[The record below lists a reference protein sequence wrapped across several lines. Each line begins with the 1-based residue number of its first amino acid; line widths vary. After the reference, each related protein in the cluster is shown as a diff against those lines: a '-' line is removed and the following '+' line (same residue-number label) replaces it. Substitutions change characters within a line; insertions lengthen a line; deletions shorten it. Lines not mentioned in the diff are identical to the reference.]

1 MQEQKKP
8 SVFSAFSSLMG
19 AVAELG
25 NAVGTG
31 AIGIRKAAEA
41 TVTLADLANDHA
53 IGLRA
58 SSAQERLKELGVP
71 CEDGL
76 TALLVWDELV
86 KAMGSEEELK
96 AMLASRKAQAASP
109 TV

>member
-8 SVFSAFSSLMG
+8 SLFSAFGSVMG
-19 AVAELG
+19 AIAELG

-31 AIGIRKAAEA
+31 AVGIRKAAESV
-41 TVTLADLANDHA
+41 VTLADLANDHA
-53 IGLRA
+53 LGLRA
-58 SSAQERLKELGVP
+58 SGAQERLKELGVP

-76 TALLVWDELV
+76 TALIVWDELV

-96 AMLASRKAQAASP
+96 ALMVSRKAMAVSP